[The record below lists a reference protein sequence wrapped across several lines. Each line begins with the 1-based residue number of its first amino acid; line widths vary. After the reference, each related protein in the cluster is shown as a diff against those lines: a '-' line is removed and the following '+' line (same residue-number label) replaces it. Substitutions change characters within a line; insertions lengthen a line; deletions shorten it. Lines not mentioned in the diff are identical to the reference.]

1 MKKLLL
7 YMLLVA
13 GIVACS
19 KDDNDNYVPDVPTPP
34 VTEHLS
40 IVAGTPGLSGNTL
53 TVADP
58 EADSE
63 AELTLAGVTGSVKAT
78 VDPISVQWLAAA
90 VKSEPVEEAASEAAK
105 TDSDTEKDTLV
116 WKVVVTA
123 KAYTGNEDRTGFVT
137 IESGDDAIQVKVMQG
152 GRGKKIRMVVVNE
165 GRMSTGTAALSAIA
179 YDGTTD
185 YDIFRTVNNKPL
197 GDVGQS
203 ITYIDGKYFVAL
215 NNSKQVAVVEPQT
228 FKLIETI
235 DYEQDGK
242 PRFIAQIN
250 ENEAIVSDLVRQLV
264 RIDIKNYKVIEHI
277 DISAAVG
284 VNGGVEKM
292 TVVGKKLFCATQGGN
307 KGVGVFDTDGEISG
321 ESMRFVEGFQGSI
334 MKTCKMIEDK
344 NGKLWV
350 FATGNGGVQLNRI
363 DPATEKVD
371 KVVSIPYVTASS
383 EEYVPGAIVGTSF
396 YSRWDTDRT
405 RGKLYFFMNMLVDAK
420 RKASIGAIY
429 TLDVD
434 KDEIDPEPY
443 RELPGLGMMYG
454 MNISPDGDVFVCDCL
469 DYTAQRGFLREY
481 KADGSVDSRRVGV
494 YPRMVHFTEYDN

>member
-7 YMLLVA
+7 YLLLAA
-13 GIVACS
+13 GIAACS
-19 KDDNDNYVPDVPTPP
+19 KDDNHVPDVPTPP

-53 TVADP
+53 TVADA
-58 EADSE
+58 ESDSE
-63 AELTLAGVTGSVKAT
+63 AELTLAGVSGSVTAT
-78 VDPISVQWLAAA
+78 VDPVSVQWLSAE
-90 VKSEPVEEAASEAAK
+90 VKSEPVEAAAAAAAEAEAGA
-105 TDSDTEKDTLV
+105 EKDALV
-116 WKVVVTA
+116 WKVILRA
-123 KAYTGNEDRTGFVT
+123 KAYTGNDDRTGFVT
-137 IESGDDAIQVKVMQG
+137 VKSGDDAIQVKVLQG

-165 GRMSTGTAALSAIA
+165 GQFTKGTSALSAIA

-185 YDIFRTVNNKPL
+185 FDIFRTVNKKPL
-197 GDVGQS
+197 GDVAQS
-203 ITYIDGKYFVAL
+203 ITYIDGKYFVAI

-228 FKLIETI
+228 FELIETI

-242 PRFIAQIN
+242 PRFIARLN
-250 ENEAIVSDLVRQLV
+250 ENEAIVSDLTCQLV
-264 RIDIKNYKVIEHI
+264 RIDIKNYKVIGHV

-284 VNGGVEKM
+284 VNGHVEKM
-292 TVVGKKLFCATQGGN
+292 TVVGKKLFCAAPG
-307 KGVGVFDTDGEISG
+307 KGIGVFDTEGEVSA
-321 ESMRFVEGFQGSI
+321 SAMRFVEGFEGSI
-334 MKTCKMIEDK
+334 MTTCKLIEDK

-350 FATGNGGVQLNRI
+350 LATGKGGVLLNRI

-371 KVVSIPYVTASS
+371 KTVSIPYAAKGS

-396 YSRWDTDRT
+396 YTRWDTDRT
-405 RGKLYFFMNMLVDAK
+405 RAKLYLFMNMLVNEQ
-420 RKASIGAIY
+420 RGTSIGAIY

-494 YPRMVHFTEYDN
+494 YPRMVHFTEYDKE

>member
-7 YMLLVA
+7 YLLLIA

-19 KDDNDNYVPDVPTPP
+19 KDDNDDYVPPTPP
-34 VTEHLS
+34 ATEHLS
-40 IVAGTPGLSGNTL
+40 IVNGTPGLSGNTL

-63 AELTLAGVTGSVKAT
+63 AELTLAGVTGSVTAT
-78 VDPISVQWLAAA
+78 VDPLSTQWLAAT
-90 VKSEPVEEAASEAAK
+90 VESEPVEEDEASAAAE
-105 TDSDTEKDTLV
+105 TDATEDTLV

-123 KAYTGNEDRTGFVT
+123 KAYTGNEDRAGFVT

-250 ENEAIVSDLVRQLV
+250 ENEAIVSDLHAQLV
-264 RIDIKNYKVIEHI
+264 RIDIKNYKVIGHI

-292 TVVGKKLFCATQGGN
+292 TVVGKKLFCAVGAN

-321 ESMRFVEGFQGSI
+321 ESMRFVEGLQGSI

-371 KVVSIPYVTASS
+371 KVVSIPYVTNGS
-383 EEYVPGAIVGTSF
+383 EEYVPGAIVGTAF
-396 YSRWDTDRT
+396 FTRWDTDRT

-429 TLDVD
+429 TLNVD

-494 YPRMVHFTEYDN
+494 YPRMVHFTEYDNR

>member
-7 YMLLVA
+7 YLLLAA
-13 GIVACS
+13 GIAACS
-19 KDDNDNYVPDVPTPP
+19 KDDDNQVPDVPTPP

-53 TVADP
+53 TVADA
-58 EADSE
+58 ESDSE
-63 AELTLAGVTGSVKAT
+63 AELTLAGVSGSVTAT
-78 VDPISVQWLAAA
+78 VDPVSVQWLSAE
-90 VKSEPVEEAASEAAK
+90 VKSEPVEEAAEAAAEEGA
-105 TDSDTEKDTLV
+105 EKDTLV
-116 WKVVVTA
+116 WKVILRA
-123 KAYTGNEDRTGFVT
+123 KAYTGNDDRVGFVT
-137 IESGDDAIQVKVMQG
+137 VESGNDAIQVKVFQG

-165 GRMSTGTAALSAIA
+165 GQFTKGTAALSAIA

-185 YDIFRTVNNKPL
+185 FDIFRTVNKKPL
-197 GDVGQS
+197 GDVAQS
-203 ITYIDGKYFVAL
+203 ITYIDGKYFVAI
-215 NNSKQVAVVEPQT
+215 NNSKQIAVVEPQT
-228 FKLIETI
+228 FKLVETI

-292 TVVGKKLFCATQGGN
+292 TVVGKKLFCATQGGG

-321 ESMRFVEGFQGSI
+321 ESMRFVEGFEGSI

-350 FATGNGGVQLNRI
+350 LATGKGGVLLNRI

-371 KVVSIPYVTASS
+371 KTVSIPYAVKGS

-396 YSRWDTDRT
+396 YTRWDTDRT
-405 RGKLYFFMNMLVDAK
+405 RAKLYFFMNMLVNEQ
-420 RKASIGAIY
+420 RGTSIGAIY

-494 YPRMVHFTEYDN
+494 YPRMVHFTEYDKE